1 VNGIAYV
8 PDRQV
13 SLRVQARAIVMAVS
27 RSPRGWADASP
38 VVRWAVGAS
47 GPDRTAKLVI
57 ERGRSA
63 PPPLDG
69 DFSTGIETKPARCRH
84 ARLSDARATSD

>member
-1 VNGIAYV
+1 V
-8 PDRQV
+8 
-13 SLRVQARAIVMAVS
+13 LQARIVPPS
-27 RSPRGWADASP
+27 WLSNG
-38 VVRWAVGAS
+38 
-47 GPDRTAKLVI
+47 
-57 ERGRSA
+57 GRSA